1 MDVSK
6 FHGIFPAFYACYGE
20 DGEISA
26 ERTRALAGHLLRKGV
41 QGLYVGGSSG
51 ECIYHSVEE
60 RKKTL
65 ENVMAEVKGK
75 LPVQQYKGLAGTGGA
90 RGTFGRGCGGGN
102 SPHLFSSAGTCGCP
116 VLE

>member
-41 QGLYVGGSSG
+41 QGLYVGGSVFTIAWRSG
-51 ECIYHSVEE
+51 RRRWRMSW
-60 RKKTL
+60 RK
-65 ENVMAEVKGK
+65 
-75 LPVQQYKGLAGTGGA
+75 
-90 RGTFGRGCGGGN
+90 
-102 SPHLFSSAGTCGCP
+102 
-116 VLE
+116 